1 MEDPFE
7 IYRRY
12 FMKYFP
18 RLRRSQEDLLLKYM
32 QAQENAKIIEIEA
45 PPGTGKSLVNM
56 IIAFSE
62 DSDFNDTDN
71 KIVIT
76 VKTKNLQHQYV
87 TSFAKVLLD
96 NKISY
101 AVAKGLS
108 SFGCKLLKKRTDI
121 CIASF
126 GYRCPLM
133 PKIEEGPFNEM
144 SKLLITYPDAIPF
157 GLWLPYAQYNRT
169 IKVAYGNTDCNYWEN
184 QLKVF
189 SSKVIFTNHSYLLT
203 HLFLMEYLPF
213 PSVLIIDEAHTLYD
227 TVSDNLTFTIDQN
240 TLKLLSQHKIL
251 SKITDFVKHD
261 RDYNGYRSII
271 EYLYD
276 VQEELNKIKESIKG
290 GDRLRLANLLSMIKA
305 HHLIISLAEEPL
317 EKYFELVVKNNYL
330 QATPS
335 FYVTN
340 LLLSYIS
347 NFIKNRI
354 IMSSATLPPIKKS
367 VGNTRISS
375 YLDVYR
381 PAQRLVIYLKDS
393 PKISNNTITSK
404 PVTDYLLSIINY
416 LYSMKRFRRI
426 VIHSVNNFIRDVLAS
441 ILESKGYNVIVTE
454 NLEKDFQ
461 KWLNTKEG
469 IIISSA
475 LSEGVDLKYDIAR
488 VQILVKMP
496 IPDTRKDAHTRWM
509 KSNDIEIYNY
519 YIAQK
524 MVQIAGRICRAHDDV
539 GVTIVL
545 DRRGITHL
553 KKYKDLYPK
562 YYLTAARIADITSL
576 FSALKIVHN
585 MIEIIEHTK
594 AKYNRKELS
603 REEVNA
609 LIGRE
614 ANILEHM
621 IRTVVSLAS

>member
-7 IYRRY
+7 IYRKY
-12 FMKYFP
+12 FIKYFP
-18 RLRRSQEDLLLKYM
+18 KLRKSQEDLLLKYV
-32 QAQENAKIIEIEA
+32 QVQDYSKIIEIEA
-45 PPGTGKSLVNM
+45 PPGTGKSLINM
-56 IIAFSE
+56 ILAFSE
-62 DSDFNDTDN
+62 DPDFNDTDN
-71 KIVIT
+71 KIVIS

-87 TSFAKVLLD
+87 ESFAKVLLD

-108 SFGCKLLKKRTDI
+108 SFGCRLLKKKTDI

-133 PKIEEGPFNEM
+133 PKVEEGLFNDV
-144 SKLLITYPDAIPF
+144 SKLLVSHPDAVPF
-157 GLWLPYAQYNRT
+157 GLWLPYAHYNRK
-169 IKVAYGNTDCNYWEN
+169 IKVAYGDTNCDYWEN

-203 HLFLMEYLPF
+203 HILLTEDLPF
-213 PSVLIIDEAHTLYD
+213 PSVLVIDEAHTLYD
-227 TVSDNLTFTIDQN
+227 TVSDNLTLVIDQN

-251 SKITDFVKHD
+251 NKITDFVKHD
-261 RDYNGYRSII
+261 RDYRGYQSLA
-271 EYLYD
+271 EYLYEIYD
-276 VQEELNKIKESIKG
+276 VLEEIKDSIKG
-290 GDRLRLANLLSMIKA
+290 GDRLRLANLLSIIKV
-305 HHLIISLAEEPL
+305 HHLIINLAEETL
-317 EKYFELVVKNNYL
+317 EKYFELTVKNNYL
-330 QATPS
+330 KATPS

-340 LLLSYIS
+340 LLLSYLS
-347 NFIKNRI
+347 NFIKNRVI
-354 IMSSATLPPIKKS
+354 LSSATLPPIEKS
-367 VGNTRISS
+367 AGDARISS

-381 PAQRLVIYLKDS
+381 PAQRLVIYLTDS

-404 PVTDYLLSIINY
+404 PVTDYILSIINY

-441 ILESKGYNVIVTE
+441 LLESKGYNVIATE

-461 KWLNTKEG
+461 KWLSLKEG
-469 IIISSA
+469 IIISSS
-475 LSEGVDLKYDIAR
+475 LSEGVDLKYDVAR

-496 IPDTRKDAHTRWM
+496 IPDTRKDAYTRWM
-509 KSNDIEIYNY
+509 KSKDSKIYNY

-524 MVQIAGRICRAHDDV
+524 MVQISGRICRTHDDV

-562 YYLTAARIADITSL
+562 YYLSAARLADITSL
-576 FSALKIVHN
+576 FSALKVIHN
-585 MIEIIEHTK
+585 MIETIEYTK
-594 AKYNRKELS
+594 TKYNRKELS
-603 REEVNA
+603 KEEVNA
-609 LIGRE
+609 LISRE

>member
-12 FMKYFP
+12 FIKYFP
-18 RLRRSQEDLLLKYM
+18 KLRRSQEDLLMKYM
-32 QAQENAKIIEIEA
+32 QVQDDAKIIEIEA
-45 PPGTGKSLVNM
+45 PPGTGKSLINM
-56 IIAFSE
+56 ILAFSE
-62 DSDFNDTDN
+62 DSDFNDIDN
-71 KIVIT
+71 KIVIS

-108 SFGCKLLKKRTDI
+108 SFGCKLLKKRADI

-133 PKIEEGPFNEM
+133 PKVEEGPFNEI
-144 SKLLITYPDAIPF
+144 SKLLVTYSDATLF
-157 GLWLPYAQYNRT
+157 GLWLPYAHYNRNVK
-169 IKVAYGNTDCNYWEN
+169 IAYGDTSCDYWEN

-189 SSKVIFTNHSYLLT
+189 SSKVIFANHSYLLT
-203 HLFLMEYLPF
+203 HIFLTEDLPI
-213 PSVLIIDEAHTLYD
+213 PSVLVIDEAHTLYD
-227 TVSDNLTFTIDQN
+227 TVSDNLTLTIDQN
-240 TLKLLSQHKIL
+240 TLKLLSKYKIL
-251 SKITDFVKHD
+251 NKVTDFVKHNK
-261 RDYNGYRSII
+261 DYNGYRSLI
-271 EYLYD
+271 EYLHD
-276 VQEELNKIKESIKG
+276 IQDELNEIKDSLKG
-290 GDRLRLANLLSMIKA
+290 VDRLRLANLLSMIKV
-305 HHLIISLAEEPL
+305 HHLILSLVEEPL
-317 EKYFELVVKNNYL
+317 EKYFELTVKNTYL
-330 QATPS
+330 QVTLS

-347 NFIKNRI
+347 NFIKNRVI
-354 IMSSATLPPIKKS
+354 LSSATLPPVKKS
-367 VGNTRISS
+367 IGNARISS

-404 PVTDYLLSIINY
+404 TVTNYILSIIKY

-441 ILESKGYNVIVTE
+441 VLESNGYNVIVTE

-469 IIISSA
+469 IIISSS

-496 IPDTRKDAHTRWM
+496 IPDTRKDAYSRWM

-524 MVQIAGRICRAHDDV
+524 MVQISGRICRAHDDV

-553 KKYKDLYPK
+553 RKYKDLYPK
-562 YYLTAARIADITSL
+562 YYLTAARVADISSL
-576 FSALKIVHN
+576 FSALKIIHN

-594 AKYNRKELS
+594 TKYNRRELS

-609 LIGRE
+609 LISRE

-621 IRTVVSLAS
+621 IRTVVSLTS